1 MIDVDKLEK
10 RIAAIDK
17 KYSLSVIDADTFS
30 AIVLLTEKKVQFK
43 NLMKTMKIGHRRDA
57 MLNIIK
63 DEFPNADVNRLSWFL
78 FKNGY
83 IKTGTLYIFLF
94 ISLAILF
101 FVSITIISN
110 YLIIPLTILAGIALF
125 LFCVVIG
132 AVINDFVIG

>member
-30 AIVLLTEKKVQFK
+30 AIVLVTEKKVQFK

-110 YLIIPLTILAGIALF
+110 YLIIPSTILAGIILF

-132 AVINDFVIG
+132 SAISDFVIG

>member
-30 AIVLLTEKKVQFK
+30 AIVLVTEKKVQFK

-110 YLIIPLTILAGIALF
+110 YLIIPLTILAGITLF

-132 AVINDFVIG
+132 AAISDFVIG